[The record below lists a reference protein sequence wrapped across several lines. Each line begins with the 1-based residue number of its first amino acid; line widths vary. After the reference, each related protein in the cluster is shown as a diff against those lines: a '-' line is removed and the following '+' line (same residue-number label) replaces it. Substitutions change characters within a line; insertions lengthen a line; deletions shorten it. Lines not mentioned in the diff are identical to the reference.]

1 MKLLDIINEVE
12 KPVEPMKSYDAVFVG
27 GLTTGE
33 SLDTQT
39 NRLATA
45 IDGDVKGFSY
55 ADNTKTIIEFL
66 KNHPRIPVFVFSAG
80 CMKSNELANCGYV
93 NKKTFFIIEPT
104 YSGGETTTSVR
115 GAVSSGVPARN
126 VFVGSKPGRGLGIV
140 DGAST
145 VTAKGCHYCA
155 ISTVGSI
162 SGSHVLGEHN
172 QKN

>member
-1 MKLLDIINEVE
+1 
-12 KPVEPMKSYDAVFVG
+12 MKSYDAVFVG

-33 SLDTQT
+33 SLATQI

-55 ADNTKTIIEFL
+55 TDNTKTIIEFL

-126 VFVGSKPGRGLGIV
+126 VFVGSTPGRGFGIV
-140 DGAST
+140 DGAT
-145 VTAKGCHYCA
+145 MVTAKGCHYCA

>member
-1 MKLLDIINEVE
+1 MKLLDIIHEVE

-27 GLTTGE
+27 GLTHGE

-45 IDGDVKGFSY
+45 IGGDVKGFSY
-55 ADNTKTIIEFL
+55 ADNTDNIIDFL
-66 KNHPRIPVFVFSAG
+66 KNHSYIPVFVFSAG
-80 CMKSNELANCGYV
+80 CKKSNDLANCGYV

-126 VFVGSKPGRGLGIV
+126 VFVGSKPGRGEGIV
-140 DGAST
+140 SGAST
-145 VTAKGCHYCA
+145 STAKGCHYCA
-155 ISTVGSI
+155 ISTVGSMVFR
-162 SGSHVLGEHN
+162 HVMGE
-172 QKN
+172 